1 MWIFKAQSSSI
12 QIGAGMAVLTAIVDP
27 DGSITGFA
35 TAIVFIASVYGLMA
49 APTLRSLLYAAG
61 LAAIAALAFAAT
73 VARYVPQLIALVQ
86 YFQRGRTRL
95 LTAAE
100 LDAHA
105 KELLAAETE
114 PPLADPTLREQRDA
128 RVRRRKTRSDSTK
141 H

>member
-1 MWIFKAQSSSI
+1 MWIFV
-12 QIGAGMAVLTAIVDP
+12 GAGLAVLTALVDP

-35 TAIVFIASVYGLMA
+35 TAIVFIASVYGLMV

-61 LAAIAALAFAAT
+61 LAAIAALAFAAA
-73 VARYVPQLIALVQ
+73 VSRYVPQLVALVQ

-114 PPLADPTLREQRDA
+114 PPLADPTLLREQREA
-128 RVRRRKTRSDSTK
+128 RVRRRKKQSQSTT

>member
-1 MWIFKAQSSSI
+1 MARIVLSEQNF
-12 QIGAGMAVLTAIVDP
+12 GAVGLLTTLGQNNDQFR
-27 DGSITGFA
+27 TLF
-35 TAIVFIASVYGLMA
+35 TIVFIASVYGLMA

-61 LAAIAALAFAAT
+61 LAAVAALAFAAT
-73 VARYVPQLIALVQ
+73 VARFVPQLVVLVQ

-114 PPLADPTLREQRDA
+114 PPLADPTLLKEQRDA
-128 RVRRRKTRSDSTK
+128 RVRRRKNHSQSTTL